1 MSGKGD
7 RYRPVNVE
15 AYKANHDRI
24 FRKATPD
31 EEAELR
37 AVLDIEPCAVAST
50 ELRETL
56 LKKAV
61 EAVAR
66 CPHTVDIE
74 VLISDSEKAKGD
86 G

>member
-24 FRKATPD
+24 FRKATVD

-37 AVLDIEPCAVAST
+37 AALDTEPC
-50 ELRETL
+50 ETL

-86 G
+86 E

>member
-24 FRKATPD
+24 FKKDAR
-31 EEAELR
+31 R
-37 AVLDIEPCAVAST
+37 AVAST

-56 LKKAV
+56 PKSGADT
-61 EAVAR
+61 VAR

-74 VLISDSEKAKGD
+74 TLISD
-86 G
+86 

>member
-24 FRKATPD
+24 FRQATID
-31 EEAELR
+31 EDAEHCS
-37 AVLDIEPCAVAST
+37 VLDIEPC
-50 ELRETL
+50 ETL
-56 LKKAV
+56 LKKAT

-74 VLISDSEKAKGD
+74 ALISDSVEAEGD
-86 G
+86 E

>member
-24 FRKATPD
+24 FKTGER
-31 EEAELR
+31 
-37 AVLDIEPCAVAST
+37 
-50 ELRETL
+50 RETSS
-56 LKKAV
+56 KSGA
-61 EAVAR
+61 ETVAR

-74 VLISDSEKAKGD
+74 ALISDSGKAKGD

>member
-24 FRKATPD
+24 FKKGADRS
-31 EEAELR
+31 
-37 AVLDIEPCAVAST
+37 VLDTEPCAVAST

-56 LKKAV
+56 LKKAA

>member
-24 FRKATPD
+24 FRKATVD

-37 AVLDIEPCAVAST
+37 DVLRTEPC
-50 ELRETL
+50 ETL
-56 LKKAV
+56 SKSDS
-61 EAVAR
+61 ETVAR

-86 G
+86 E